1 MAEYNSNDIYLT
13 INGVSVTAR
22 WRSFDLSLSVGDEDT
37 SAGTGEWEKH
47 SAKLLG
53 TKAKASLVYDD
64 TQMATDQAALW
75 TTTQKVAVVYGP
87 EGNTAG
93 KPCHNQTF
101 LITGITGPTTGHDKP
116 LVMWEFDMVGTG
128 TPTKNIYAGDTF

>member
-22 WRSFDLSLSVGDEDT
+22 WRSFDLSLSV

-47 SAKLLG
+47 AAKLMSA
-53 TKAKASLVYDD
+53 KAKASLVYDD
-64 TQMATDQAALW
+64 TAAATDQAALW

-93 KPCHNQTF
+93 KPCHSQTF

-116 LVMWEFDMVGTG
+116 LVMWEFDMVGSG